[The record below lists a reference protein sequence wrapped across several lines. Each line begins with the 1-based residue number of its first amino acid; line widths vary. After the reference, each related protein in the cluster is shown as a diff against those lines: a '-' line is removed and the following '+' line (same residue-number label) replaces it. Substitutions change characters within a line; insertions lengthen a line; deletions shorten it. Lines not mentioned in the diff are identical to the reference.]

1 MKKHFF
7 WFLLVVMSIG
17 EASAQNSMLGLTP
30 DPGPA
35 TVRDWK
41 LSGSDAGND
50 ELLHYMGG
58 YVHAMV
64 DAVDTFGI
72 QGFCANYEER
82 PNPTDVSIWLEKV
95 SGQLPESA
103 SLLEVYSGYIKINW
117 GWRPIDDD
125 GLC

>member
-1 MKKHFF
+1 
-7 WFLLVVMSIG
+7 MSIR

-50 ELLHYMGG
+50 ELLHYMCG

-72 QGFCANYEER
+72 QGFS
-82 PNPTDVSIWLEKV
+82 PTINSDQI
-95 SGQLPESA
+95 QLTSA
-103 SLLEVYSGYIKINW
+103 CG
-117 GWRPIDDD
+117 
-125 GLC
+125 